1 MSRRGAH
8 SALHTCVDGTT
19 AAWARGGCGPV
30 AGARAGR
37 GVRWEFFL
45 SRGPCCRDRTAELD
59 TQTRLTGSSSPSG
72 QGLQV
77 HYMYKTT
84 PIHTPDLL
92 MMTVSP
98 T

>member
-1 MSRRGAH
+1 MGLWLGRERGAVCGGSFF
-8 SALHTCVDGTT
+8 SAGV
-19 AAWARGGCGPV
+19 PV
-30 AGARAGR
+30 G
-37 GVRWEFFL
+37 
-45 SRGPCCRDRTAELD
+45 TAELD
-59 TQTRLTGSSSPSG
+59 TGSSSG